1 MAALHQITFKKP
13 ATRAAPSS
21 PSAQFDGPGIMV
33 IAGGAQTGS
42 HGFGRQLSGL
52 SPRAAPPVSQPGA
65 CICCLSL
72 LREAAVPSTQA
83 VQVAPAH
90 LGCLNWQPRLACQ
103 PSLARALRQHRQAAR
118 LVPVLACATLCS
130 QTVAGR

>member
-33 IAGGAQTGS
+33 IAGGAPQTGS

-72 LREAAVPSTQA
+72 LREAAVLCTQA
-83 VQVAPAH
+83 VLISPAH
-90 LGCLNWQPRLACQ
+90 MDCLDWQPRLARQ
-103 PSLARALRQHRQAAR
+103 LFLARALRQHHQAAR
-118 LVPVLACATLCS
+118 LAPVL
-130 QTVAGR
+130 